1 MYLMPNCSVVS
12 NPLRLLEQVEKFLPV
27 RKRAI
32 VLAQYQS
39 LDGAGI
45 LFFNIC
51 CLHADFEGSHVYKM
65 GDGLPF
71 HRSWIIFS
79 SLVAALLEIL
89 LWMTQRSVSSTTLCV

>member
-1 MYLMPNCSVVS
+1 MYLMPSRSVAS
-12 NPLRLLEQVEKFLPV
+12 NALRLIEQVEKFLPV

-51 CLHADFEGSHVYKM
+51 CLRAHVYIQWVM
-65 GDGLPF
+65 GFL
-71 HRSWIIFS
+71 SIV
-79 SLVAALLEIL
+79 LA
-89 LWMTQRSVSSTTLCV
+89 